1 MTHTHTQPNTPARPG
16 IAWLLRLPW
25 QRLVKAIRRW
35 RRELQ
40 ERRELELLDGNALRD
55 LGLHRSEYLSYLAE
69 ASGAAD
75 QTRRRISGWTD

>member
-1 MTHTHTQPNTPARPG
+1 MSPTQASTPARSG
-16 IAWLLRLPW
+16 IAWLPRQPW
-25 QRLVKAIRRW
+25 QYFVKAVRRW

-40 ERRELELLDGNALRD
+40 ARRELEQLDASALRD

-75 QTRRRISGWTD
+75 QTRRRVGGWAD

>member
-1 MTHTHTQPNTPARPG
+1 MTPTQANPPARPG

-25 QRLVKAIRRW
+25 QRFVKAVRRW

-40 ERRELELLDGNALRD
+40 ARRELELLDASTLRD

-75 QTRRRISGWTD
+75 QTRRRVGGWTD